1 MRFLPTTLTIPDM
14 FCDLESTISASVDT
28 RGPTDSKAGARHWK
42 IAQNGG
48 HLTPRFSGLLCS
60 RYHSNAL
67 YYVQENFQRNCLH
80 MVNEIATSKWDSVKR
95 YKLTRMIN
103 ELSSIA
109 GHGTELVTVYVPPRR
124 PLFDVIAQLR
134 TEAGTAS
141 NIKSDL
147 TRTHVQ
153 DALSTVV
160 EYLKKYKNTPENG
173 LVVFCGAIPNDRG
186 IGKEKIEIYPID
198 PPKPVQ
204 ISLYRCDDHFW
215 TDHLRDML
223 KDDKSIGILSIDTQE
238 AGIGVLSGNEA
249 KTIDSLTS
257 GVAGKH
263 RQGGQSARRFE
274 RLRENELNEY
284 YHRVAAHA
292 KQVFIDQHSVRGI
305 LVGGPGPTKENF
317 LKEEYLDYR
326 LQKAVIAI
334 LDTSYSGEEGVREVL
349 EKARKEGVLQEY
361 RLMEEK
367 QIMEKFMYEVHAN
380 KGLGIYGVHDVVNAA
395 KNGVADLV
403 IVTDDITFV
412 KLEFRCKACKNIQEK
427 VVERSAVISTKQQL
441 LAKQCPSCG
450 ASDYDVV
457 EKDIVEYLEEL
468 ATMTGGK
475 LEVISGRT
483 EEGAQLTSLGSI
495 GAILRYKPT

>member
-1 MRFLPTTLTIPDM
+1 M
-14 FCDLESTISASVDT
+14 
-28 RGPTDSKAGARHWK
+28 G
-42 IAQNGG
+42 N
-48 HLTPRFSGLLCS
+48 
-60 RYHSNAL
+60 
-67 YYVQENFQRNCLH
+67 EN
-80 MVNEIATSKWDSVKR
+80 TGKWDSVKR

-103 ELSSIA
+103 ELSSIT
-109 GHGTELVTVYVPPRR
+109 GHGTELVTVYIPPRR
-124 PLFDVIAQLR
+124 PLFDVISQLR

-147 TRTHVQ
+147 TRNHVQ

-160 EYLKKYKNTPENG
+160 EYLKKYRSTPENG

-215 TDHLRDML
+215 TDHLKDML
-223 KDDKSIGILSIDTQE
+223 KDEKSIGILSIDTQE
-238 AGIGVLSGNEA
+238 AGLGILSGNEA

-284 YHRVAAHA
+284 YHRVADHA
-292 KQVFIDQHSVRGI
+292 KQVFIDQYNIKGL

-326 LQKAVIAI
+326 LQKAVIAS
-334 LDTSYSGEEGVREVL
+334 LDTSYSGEEGVREIL
-349 EKARKEGVLQEY
+349 DKARREGVLQEY

-367 QIMEKFMYEVHAN
+367 QIMDKFMHEVHSGR
-380 KGLGIYGVHDVVNAA
+380 GLGTYGIHDIVASA
-395 KNGVADLV
+395 KNGVAEMV
-403 IVTDDITFV
+403 IVTDDIPFV
-412 KLEFRCKACKNIQEK
+412 KLEFRCKVCKNIQEK
-427 VVERSAVISTKQQL
+427 VVERSAIMTTKQQAL
-441 LAKQCPSCG
+441 SKPCPSCG
-450 ASDYDVV
+450 ASDYEVI
-457 EKDIVEYLEEL
+457 EQDIVEYLEEL
-468 ATMTGGK
+468 ATMTGSR
-475 LEVISGRT
+475 LEVISGKT
-483 EEGAQLTSLGSI
+483 EEGAQLASLGHS